1 MFQPKLGLYALTLE
15 SSAWAGLLLG
25 STSDAA
31 LLAYLVA
38 HAAASFLLGLAAIAF
53 LPASLRRRRM
63 PVLLLLTATGF
74 AVPVLG
80 FVAVI
85 LGIVMLHSLP
95 PAKPEGQFEAVSLPK
110 MDTHQRAG
118 KGFRQAGMRS
128 FISNER
134 APVAARQR
142 ALIALQK
149 IPGHV
154 ASPLLRDVL
163 TDPSEDIRLLAY
175 GILDNKEK
183 VINDDIHRASQSY
196 QAAAEG
202 SDARWKGARR
212 LADLYWELVYQEL
225 AQGDL
230 RTHALRESLRFTRI
244 ALAESSESADDAALH
259 LRLGRLLQ
267 ALRQPEEARLAYE
280 RALALGMPQTRIV
293 PYLAEVAFE
302 TGRYDEVRALM
313 RDLGNWQSLPRLK
326 PVIAYWSRV

>member
-1 MFQPKLGLYALTLE
+1 MFQPKLGFYALTLE
-15 SSAWAGLLLG
+15 STAWAGLLLG

-31 LLAYLVA
+31 LLAYLLA
-38 HAAASFLLGLAAIAF
+38 HAAASLFLGLAVIAF
-53 LPASLRRRRM
+53 LPARLRQERL
-63 PVLLLLTATGF
+63 PTLLLLAGTGF
-74 AVPVLG
+74 AVPLLG

-85 LGIVMLHSLP
+85 LAVVMLHSLP
-95 PAKPEGQFEAVSLPK
+95 PAEPDGLFEAVSLPR
-110 MDTHQRAG
+110 MDPHQRAG

-175 GILDNKEK
+175 GMLDSKEK
-183 VINDDIHRASQSY
+183 VINDDIHRAAQGYLS
-196 QAAAEG
+196 AEEG
-202 SDARWKGARR
+202 SESRREAARR

-230 RTHALRESLRFTRI
+230 RTHALRESLAYTRI
-244 ALAESSESADDAALH
+244 ALAEAADDAALH
-259 LRLGRLLQ
+259 LRHGRLLQ
-267 ALRQPEEARLAYE
+267 ALRQPEEARLAYD
-280 RALALGMPQTRIV
+280 RALALGMPHTRIV

-302 TGRYDEVRALM
+302 TGQYGEVRTLM
-313 RDLGNWQSLPRLK
+313 SGLGNWQSLPRLK
-326 PVIAYWSRV
+326 PVIAYWSRT

>member
-1 MFQPKLGLYALTLE
+1 MFQPKLALYTLTLE
-15 SSAWAGLLLG
+15 SAAWAALLLG
-25 STSDAA
+25 GSSDAA
-31 LLAYLVA
+31 LLAYLGA
-38 HAAASFLLGLAAIAF
+38 HAAASLLLARVAIAF
-53 LPASLRRRRM
+53 LPASGKRV
-63 PVLLLLTATGF
+63 PVLLLLAGTGF
-74 AVPVLG
+74 AVPILG

-85 LGIVMLHSLP
+85 LGVFRLHSLP
-95 PAKPEGQFEAVSLPK
+95 PAQRESLFEALSLPE
-110 MDTHQRAG
+110 MDSRQRAG

-142 ALIALQK
+142 ALVALQD

-154 ASPLLRDVL
+154 ASPLLRGVL

-175 GILDNKEK
+175 GMLDSKEK

-196 QAAAEG
+196 QTAVEG
-202 SDARWKGARR
+202 SAAGWQAARR

-244 ALAESSESADDAALH
+244 ALAAAADDAALH
-259 LRLGRLLQ
+259 LRHGRLLQ
-267 ALRQPEEARLAYE
+267 ALRQPEEARLAYD

-293 PYLAEVAFE
+293 PYLAEVAFA
-302 TGRYDEVRALM
+302 TGDYDEVRALM
-313 RDLGNWQSLPRLK
+313 GDLDNWQSLPRLQ
-326 PVIAYWSRV
+326 PVIAYWSRA